1 MEKIL
6 DGDLVVRGRRR
17 NPNRLGLLR
26 CASVHTQD
34 AVAELWI
41 AIVRRM
47 KMALLNQSSHSCHS
61 DTKNVSCQLA
71 LLRGA
76 HRSYAMMSVYDQIA

>member
-47 KMALLNQSSHSCHS
+47 KNGSVEPIFPLMPLRHEER
-61 DTKNVSCQLA
+61 QLST
-71 LLRGA
+71 RPPS
-76 HRSYAMMSVYDQIA
+76 RSPSIICYDVCI